1 MVVTIPIRPSDELK
15 KPVIFS
21 AIAHI
26 GVVAALLFSP
36 PPQPGDAWGGTGGSA
51 IQVGLVGNV
60 PGIPLP
66 PPAVETDNL
75 VATDSPGIFQPET
88 QSDTSQTDTQRDAAD
103 AAPAFEESRRD
114 SIPAPPESSGN
125 TRTVNPPGA
134 VSSGG
139 GGPVAIRRSTFRARA
154 GTGGSSFG
162 AGGSFGGKYAWYVEG
177 VQRRI
182 SSNWLISAVDPYVQR
197 APRVIVTFDILR
209 DGSITNIQVIKS
221 SGVVSVDRS
230 SVRAIRESSR
240 LPSLPSDYTGRRV
253 SVEFFFDFRRP

>member
-1 MVVTIPIRPSDELK
+1 MAVAIPIRPSDELK

-21 AIAHI
+21 AIAHM

-36 PPQPGDAWGGTGGSA
+36 SPPPGDAWGGTGGA
-51 IQVGLVGNV
+51 IQVGLVGTV

-66 PPAVETDNL
+66 PPVVETDNL
-75 VATDSPGIFQPET
+75 VAADSPGLFAEDKPET
-88 QSDTSQTDTQRDAAD
+88 VRSETQPAA
-103 AAPAFEESRRD
+103 AETVPAFEQPTREQD
-114 SIPAPPESSGN
+114 SIPDLPRRSAENSA
-125 TRTVNPPGA
+125 VNPLGA
-134 VSSGG
+134 VPSGE

-154 GTGGSSFG
+154 GAGGSSFG
-162 AGGSFGGKYAWYVEG
+162 AGGSFGGKFAWYVEG

-221 SGVVSVDRS
+221 SGVASVDRS

-240 LPSLPSDYTGRRV
+240 LPSLPSDYPGRRV
-253 SVEFFFDFRRP
+253 SVEFFFDFLRP